1 MQQASEFLAVGPPP
15 PHRRLEQRLL
25 DLAGH
30 VAPDIQRRPSQQTGQ
45 AVQSIRHI
53 DLPRSLRME
62 QPLGNGVPELALG
75 VASYLIDP
83 TTTMIMLIVAAIGM
97 L

>member
-1 MQQASEFLAVGPPP
+1 
-15 PHRRLEQRLL
+15 
-25 DLAGH
+25 
-30 VAPDIQRRPSQQTGQ
+30 
-45 AVQSIRHI
+45 
-53 DLPRSLRME
+53 ME